1 MASTPLAIPSPSHQA
16 SSTTPRLGGL
26 WAHSGL
32 AIVPARRLIIVYIL
46 CVMVGYSFA
55 MLVNSSAGRLLSP
68 RFTSGTGAV
77 GEDPL
82 SGLGFVTHVADP
94 VFLLSAFRAIAAVL
108 LCSILVFIGDVPTTA
123 PLFNDPGLKTAFI
136 VGACNCLGYAPFLA
150 LTARGGV
157 SLWSA
162 LIGLYVCG
170 PVTYGVLVKGE
181 ARTKRKLVGVTICI
195 IAGVLLGVSEEEAE
209 VSSTKGSGS
218 SRSGSSN
225 SMGFQNF
232 ALYLSS
238 IILWGICDGLGSY
251 VGRDLHVLYVAGAGG
266 AGFAAVALLFA
277 VCGYALSAGTSD
289 SGNVTPLPKTS
300 GGLSASVALTLV
312 AIAQCAGVGAWFAS
326 VKLGVLSECSSFLP
340 ITSLYTI
347 VASGAALL
355 IFQEKPPPLYFV
367 GTPLAA
373 IGILCIAFG
382 SSSGGGGNGEGAND
396 GREIGTHKRLEEE
409 VEGRGERTSITAT
422 AAAAA
427 TAQSVEDPT
436 DDGW

>member
-1 MASTPLAIPSPSHQA
+1 MASSLSSSSQA
-16 SSTTPRLGGL
+16 GGL
-26 WAHSGL
+26 WAHKGL
-32 AIVPARRLIIVYIL
+32 TIIPPRRLIIIYIS

-68 RFTSGTGAV
+68 RFTSSGTG
-77 GEDPL
+77 DPL

-94 VFLLSAFRAIAAVL
+94 VFLLAAFRAVAAAL
-108 LCSILVFIGDVPTTA
+108 LCGLLIFVGDVPPIA
-123 PLFNDPGLKTAFI
+123 PLFNDPGLRTAFI
-136 VGACNCLGYAPFLA
+136 VGVCNCLGYAPFLA

-195 IAGVLLGVSEEEAE
+195 IAGVLLGVSEEEADST
-209 VSSTKGSGS
+209 SSS
-218 SRSGSSN
+218 SS

-232 ALYLSS
+232 ALYISS

-277 VCGYALSAGTSD
+277 VCGYALSAGT
-289 SGNVTPLPKTS
+289 VS
-300 GGLSASVALTLV
+300 GGGGGSVPTTTTSTAGLSPSVALTLV

-347 VASGAALL
+347 VASGAALI

-373 IGILCIAFG
+373 VGILCIAFG
-382 SSSGGGGNGEGAND
+382 SNSGGIDGSETGGAEG
-396 GREIGTHKRLEEE
+396 GHKPLEEE
-409 VEGRGERTSITAT
+409 GQGGRTNTTT

-427 TAQSVEDPT
+427 AAAASSVEDPT
-436 DDGW
+436 ADGW